1 MFARGEKGAGGRRGA
16 RTRPLAPA
24 FFKIGGSQL
33 NMALPGREALRG
45 QSPWRKVV
53 EAGKGET

>member
-1 MFARGEKGAGGRRGA
+1 
-16 RTRPLAPA
+16 
-24 FFKIGGSQL
+24 
-33 NMALPGREALRG
+33 MALPGREALRG

>member
-1 MFARGEKGAGGRRGA
+1 LRAHFAS
-16 RTRPLAPA
+16 
-24 FFKIGGSQL
+24 FFFQIGGSQL

>member
-1 MFARGEKGAGGRRGA
+1 VKRRRGRSPSA
-16 RTRPLAPA
+16 ASSIFSGRLSPA
-24 FFKIGGSQL
+24 FFEIGGSQL